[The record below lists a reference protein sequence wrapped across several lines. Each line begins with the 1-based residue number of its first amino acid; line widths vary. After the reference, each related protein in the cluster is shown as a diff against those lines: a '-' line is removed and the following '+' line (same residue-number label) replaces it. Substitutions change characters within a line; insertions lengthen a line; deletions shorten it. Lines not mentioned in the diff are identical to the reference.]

1 MNGLAKLL
9 QFSRKRFLSPKPVLL
24 EFSWVLKKTPKLDIL
39 NYDQSGR
46 LGDSPNPRGWGPT
59 SAAEEQM
66 PLLNTDGFQV

>member
-9 QFSRKRFLSPKPVLL
+9 QFSMKRFFCLQNTSFVGILMG
-24 EFSWVLKKTPKLDIL
+24 KKKHPQAGYPQLWPIQKA
-39 NYDQSGR
+39 G
-46 LGDSPNPRGWGPT
+46 GWGPT